1 MIDSEKLYSIV
12 DSCDNLEDFQTEI
25 MPYLED
31 FKMQWVEKITELVEQ
46 SGMTKSDF
54 AHQCGVS
61 RQSLHKWTHGAIPKS
76 REDYIRIGFAAGL
89 SLSEMDSFLKRFGRY
104 SGLYPKS
111 MEDSA
116 CIFVLNSPDIPHTFH
131 SWESILKNIRSEL
144 EQSTLMGRETTM
156 GTVTVHSN
164 LLRLH
169 NEEELIRF
177 ILNNVNSYQKKYY
190 RLFDSIEAY
199 ILANSMDLVTNKPLS
214 LHFLSD
220 EQNWSSSL
228 RQTVYQIRQKTWF
241 PLRKKLIVLGL
252 YLNMT
257 VDQINDTLELA
268 QMEPLSIT
276 NPTECALIFAVTD
289 AELNDKICLDG
300 GTELVE
306 YVKQVLQTLH
316 IGDAEDMFSDSF
328 S

>member
-1 MIDSEKLYSIV
+1 
-12 DSCDNLEDFQTEI
+12 
-25 MPYLED
+25 
-31 FKMQWVEKITELVEQ
+31 
-46 SGMTKSDF
+46 
-54 AHQCGVS
+54 
-61 RQSLHKWTHGAIPKS
+61 
-76 REDYIRIGFAAGL
+76 
-89 SLSEMDSFLKRFGRY
+89 
-104 SGLYPKS
+104 
-111 MEDSA
+111 
-116 CIFVLNSPDIPHTFH
+116 
-131 SWESILKNIRSEL
+131 
-144 EQSTLMGRETTM
+144 M